1 MVVLV
6 DDGVDFGKAVQVG
19 FDVDVDVV
27 EEVGVDVDVEFGA
40 DFACPLAR
48 HGC

>member
-6 DDGVDFGKAVQVG
+6 DDGVDFGVAVQVG
-19 FDVDVDVV
+19 FDVDVDLV
-27 EEVGVDVDVEFGA
+27 EKVGVDVDVEFGA
-40 DFACPLAR
+40 DFGCPSAG